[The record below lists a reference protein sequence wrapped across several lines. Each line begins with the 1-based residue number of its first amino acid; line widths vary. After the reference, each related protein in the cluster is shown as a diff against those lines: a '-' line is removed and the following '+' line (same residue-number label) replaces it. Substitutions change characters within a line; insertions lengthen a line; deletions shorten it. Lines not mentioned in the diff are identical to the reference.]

1 MLTVLSKA
9 KYTLSGSYRAGFAHR
24 FEGAAI
30 TKAEEQTHPKVEIV
44 GEVWILTNS
53 ALSIDTR
60 FRFTVVVFRGE
71 NLMENESDSE
81 NVV

>member
-1 MLTVLSKA
+1 LLTVLSKA

-30 TKAEEQTHPKVEIV
+30 TKAEEQTHPKVEVV

-53 ALSIDTR
+53 ALSVDTR
-60 FRFTVVVFRGE
+60 FRFTVDHFPG
-71 NLMENESDSE
+71 
-81 NVV
+81 